1 MNKICARH
9 KYISRVKGTLM
20 CSYYI
25 FMCFSVESSLKTT
38 SISLLAIVYLLTS
51 KIPHFQWIG
60 IGLIGWCGMQFAEL
74 LLWLTEPRKGCTLWN
89 KIITMTLIPLVLM
102 LQPLGFLFGSL
113 FVIPWDKSSDM
124 RKKLLIFYTLFIVLA
139 VSYTFYYKPSKICT
153 TVTESGHLY
162 WSPSDYSY
170 SAADIA
176 TYFLWAVLIILPIVM
191 FWNKSY
197 AIIVLLIIIPT
208 FGLLTGLKTD
218 SRASIW
224 CHYTSYTSMISI
236 AILFAQQVLNIKL
249 L

>member
-1 MNKICARH
+1 
-9 KYISRVKGTLM
+9 
-20 CSYYI
+20 
-25 FMCFSVESSLKTT
+25 MCFSVESSLKTT
-38 SISLLAIVYLLTS
+38 SVSLLAIVYLLTS
-51 KIPHFQWIG
+51 GIPHFQWIG

-102 LQPLGFLFGSL
+102 AQPLGFLLGSL
-113 FVIPWDKSSDM
+113 FVTPWEKSSDM
-124 RKKLLIFYTLFIVLA
+124 RKKILIFYSLFIVLS
-139 VSYTFYYKPSKICT
+139 VSYVFYYKPSKICT

-170 SAADIA
+170 SAVDI
-176 TYFLWAVLIILPIVM
+176 TIYFMWALLIILPIGM

-197 AIIVLLIIIPT
+197 AIILLLIIIPT

-224 CHYTSYTSMISI
+224 CHYTSYTSLISI
-236 AILFAQQVLNIKL
+236 AILFAHQFLDIKL

>member
-1 MNKICARH
+1 
-9 KYISRVKGTLM
+9 
-20 CSYYI
+20 
-25 FMCFSVESSLKTT
+25 
-38 SISLLAIVYLLTS
+38 
-51 KIPHFQWIG
+51 
-60 IGLIGWCGMQFAEL
+60 MQFAEL

-113 FVIPWDKSSDM
+113 FVIPWEKSSDM
-124 RKKLLIFYTLFIVLA
+124 RKKFLVFYTLFIVLS
-139 VSYTFYYKPSKICT
+139 VSYIFYVNPSKICT

-170 SAADIA
+170 SAVDIA
-176 TYFLWAVLIILPIVM
+176 TYLMWAVLIILPIVL
-191 FWNKSY
+191 FWNKSF
-197 AIIVLLIIIPT
+197 AIILLLIIIPT